1 MNIDARFPT
10 KLGAIQEAPESLRK
24 ALLEKLP
31 ANESIRF
38 LVHAPVFS
46 TADELSSATV
56 LAVTSDGWLVASET
70 EDGVVS
76 VENSNFRDTLFVEL
90 TSILLWGQ
98 LKIHFVTAGKSDIA
112 ILRFDTVGE
121 ELYRDAIDLMLDGID
136 QTLAPSLEVES
147 DRGSALISK
156 SWPVHFRNE
165 AERYQPKGQRLLA
178 ATQWPAVIGG
188 FRRELS
194 PACALLVTEREFVLI
209 AEEKAS
215 PRQHAGDEHHFGG
228 IITYI
233 PIAQL
238 RDFQLSQH
246 ERFDVL
252 AFQVHAMHGGE
263 ELQIIFP
270 ADHERAVSEIM
281 KQVFAHKGLLRH
293 DETAERQP
301 TLSEP
306 SLRPV

>member
-1 MNIDARFPT
+1 MNIDTRFPT
-10 KLGAIQEAPESLRK
+10 KLAAIQDAPDPFRK
-24 ALLEKLP
+24 ALLEGFPSKEP
-31 ANESIRF
+31 ARF
-38 LVHAPVFS
+38 LVHAPLFS
-46 TADELSSATV
+46 AADERSSATI
-56 LAVTSDGWLVASET
+56 LAVTSAGWLVASEN
-70 EDGVVS
+70 EAGVVS
-76 VENSNFRDTLFVEL
+76 IQKANFRDTLFVEL

-98 LKIHFVTAGKSDIA
+98 IKIHFITAGESGIA
-112 ILRFDTVGE
+112 VLRFDTVRE
-121 ELYRDAIDLMLDGID
+121 ELYRDAIDLILDGIE
-136 QTLAPSLEVES
+136 QSLAPSVEVES
-147 DRGSALISK
+147 DRGSTLISK

-215 PRQHAGDEHHFGG
+215 PRQHAGDLHHFGG

-252 AFQVHAMHGGE
+252 AFQVHAMNGGE
-263 ELQIIFP
+263 ELEIIFP
-270 ADHERAVSEIM
+270 SDHERAISDIM
-281 KQVFAHKGLLRH
+281 RQVFAHSGG
-293 DETAERQP
+293 AGG
-301 TLSEP
+301 
-306 SLRPV
+306 

>member
-1 MNIDARFPT
+1 MIIDTRFPT
-10 KLGAIQEAPESLRK
+10 KLDAIQDAPEPLRK
-24 ALLEKLP
+24 ALLESFP
-31 ANESIRF
+31 AKESVRF
-38 LVHAPVFS
+38 LVHAPLFS
-46 TADELSSATV
+46 TADERSSATV
-56 LAVTSDGWLVASET
+56 LAVTSVGWLVASET
-70 EDGVVS
+70 EAGGVS
-76 VENSNFRDTLFVEL
+76 IQKSNFRDTLFLEL

-121 ELYRDAIDLMLDGID
+121 KIYRDAIDLILDGID
-136 QTLAPSLEVES
+136 QTLAPSVEVES
-147 DRGSALISK
+147 DRSSTLISE

-165 AERYQPKGQRLLA
+165 AQRYQPKGQRLLA

-209 AEEKAS
+209 AEEKVS
-215 PRQHAGDEHHFGG
+215 PRQHAGDLHHFGG

-238 RDFQLSQH
+238 INFQLSQH

-263 ELQIIFP
+263 ELEIIFP
-270 ADHERAVSEIM
+270 ADHEKAVSELM
-281 KQVFAHKGLLRH
+281 QQVFAHGGG
-293 DETAERQP
+293 AAI
-301 TLSEP
+301 
-306 SLRPV
+306 